1 MSPIAA
7 TVLTD
12 AKVVLNSV
20 NLSTYVRQVTLN
32 VSVKEEDVT
41 AMGGNGYVAMIA
53 GLRDWTL
60 ELHFNQDFGTA
71 AVDQTIWPLFAT
83 TTTVTI
89 NPTSAANSATNP
101 QYSGSVL
108 VSKYTPLAGKVGD
121 VSTITIP
128 LRAAGPL
135 SRAIV

>member
-1 MSPIAA
+1 MAA

-12 AKVVLNSV
+12 AKVIINSV

-41 AMGGNGYVAMIA
+41 AMGGSGYVAMIA
-53 GLRDWTL
+53 GLKDWTL
-60 ELHFNQDFGTA
+60 EVDFNQDFSNA
-71 AVDQTIWPLFAT
+71 AVDQTLWPLFAT
-83 TTTVTI
+83 TTTISI

-101 QYSGSVL
+101 QYSGTVL
-108 VSKYTPLAGKVGD
+108 VSKYTPLNGKVGD
-121 VSTITIP
+121 VSQIKIP
-128 LRAAGPL
+128 FRAAGPL